1 MQRIYTEN
9 YKTLKERKE
18 DLKHNVP
25 RLKIIEMAI
34 LYKLI
39 LCIEYNL
46 SQIMAGFAEID
57 KNDSKT

>member
-1 MQRIYTEN
+1 MQRMYTEN

-39 LCIEYNL
+39 LCIE
-46 SQIMAGFAEID
+46 SQSNHGGICRNWQKWF
-57 KNDSKT
+57 